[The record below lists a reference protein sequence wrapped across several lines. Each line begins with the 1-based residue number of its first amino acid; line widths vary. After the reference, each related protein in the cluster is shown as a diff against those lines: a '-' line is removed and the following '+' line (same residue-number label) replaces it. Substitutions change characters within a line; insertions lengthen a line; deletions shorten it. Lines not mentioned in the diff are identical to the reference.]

1 MDFTP
6 YSNEDYKKVFFFL
19 NIKDKKLLCK
29 YIQNNTII

>member
-6 YSNEDYKKVFFFL
+6 YSNEDYKKVFFL